1 MERTQFLEITRGG
14 IIVSCQVKPDDPL
27 YLDGIV
33 AKLAQ
38 CAIWGGAKGLRL
50 NTPPDIAAVRAITD
64 LPIIGLWKDHT
75 KGSDVFIT
83 PTLRHVEAVLEAG
96 ADVVAVD
103 ATDRLNAD
111 GQKAYTLITEIRR
124 VFGDVLILAD
134 IRNAEEAARA
144 LAEGADMAAPTLYR
158 FNEHP
163 KSTEEPD
170 FGELTNILK
179 ACQGLGPVLM
189 EGKINTPEQAMES
202 LYLGAHAVIVGS
214 AITRP
219 HLTTMRF
226 VNKVN
231 GNVNGMPLYY

>member
-1 MERTQFLEITRGG
+1 MNKNELLEMTKGG

-33 AKLAQ
+33 GKLAQ
-38 CAIWGGAKGLRL
+38 CAIWGGACGLRL
-50 NTPPDIAAVRAITD
+50 NTPDDIAAVRSITE
-64 LPIIGLWKDHT
+64 LPIIGLWKEHS

-83 PTLRHVEAVLEAG
+83 PTLRHVEAVLAAG

-111 GQKAYTLITEIRR
+111 GQKAFTLIKEIRR
-124 VFGDVLILAD
+124 VYGDVPVLAD
-134 IRNAEEAARA
+134 IRNAGEASQAMA
-144 LAEGADMAAPTLYR
+144 AGADMVAPTLYR

-163 KSTEEPD
+163 KSAEEPD
-170 FGELTNILK
+170 FEELVKIIK
-179 ACQGLGPVLM
+179 ACRNAGPVFM

-219 HLTTMRF
+219 HLTTLRF
-226 VNKVN
+226 TNKVS
-231 GNVNGMPLYY
+231 GKINGMPLYY